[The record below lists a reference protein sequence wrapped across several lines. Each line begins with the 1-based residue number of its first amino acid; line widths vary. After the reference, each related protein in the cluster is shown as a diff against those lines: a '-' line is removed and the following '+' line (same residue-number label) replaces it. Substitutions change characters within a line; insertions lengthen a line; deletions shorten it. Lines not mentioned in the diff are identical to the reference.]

1 MAGLFGSL
9 AESGAS
15 PRVPVDLQ
23 ASFRGSKVCRMH
35 TGPSSS
41 KPERVCPFLLAALSA
56 GVKLPPTHVEASARA
71 LEQLRQTQTVN
82 SAFRYAQLSCPAMR
96 QQHSITL
103 MRVPSASLGIHGYRH
118 AREIGLKQEVA
129 TWLWP
134 AVHSAHL

>member
-35 TGPSSS
+35 SGPSSA

-82 SAFRYAQLSCPAMR
+82 SAFQYAQHSGPPMCQQCNIYVGNNCPLQDRAYKTCWNAR
-96 QQHSITL
+96 RAWLQQEL
-103 MRVPSASLGIHGYRH
+103 
-118 AREIGLKQEVA
+118 A
-129 TWLWP
+129 TWLWL
-134 AVHSAHL
+134 AI